1 MKKLY
6 KNLIRIIDQVKNKV
20 DDTLQ
25 QEFRTKFNVVDS
37 IPKGLPKMEDVVRDF
52 CWGNN
57 IFRFSDSFSQVT
69 RSNEECSCYSSIK
82 ACNIYWY
89 FLNYFSLLIFNFNRI
104 SI

>member
-52 CWGNN
+52 LMGTDKYVQG
-57 IFRFSDSFSQVT
+57 DSVP
-69 RSNEECSCYSSIK
+69 C
-82 ACNIYWY
+82 
-89 FLNYFSLLIFNFNRI
+89 LSLIHI
-104 SI
+104 